1 MNTDGPGGDIALVG
15 AKVVMGRL
23 ASAYQ
28 DAGFGFEKCWLTQRR
43 CLRVSPICGFYRK

>member
-1 MNTDGPGGDIALVG
+1 MESFRPMSWKSLSFLGPNEHWRARGDIALVG

-28 DAGFGFEKCWLTQRR
+28 DAGFGFEKC
-43 CLRVSPICGFYRK
+43 